1 MEDAQMGRLT
11 ANATRRTQ
19 LVAQSTVPVD
29 IQVISHETTIAEQTE
44 TSAFLPIRQ
53 DLVAVVSPLCI
64 LDGLL
69 VVLPEALD
77 PAGTFML
84 VSHIVAEG
92 SLNTSGHVVPVSI
105 PHRF

>member
-1 MEDAQMGRLT
+1 MKDAQMCRLT
-11 ANATRRTQ
+11 ANTTRRTQ

-29 IQVISHETTIAEQTE
+29 VQIISHEPTIAEQTE
-44 TSAFLPIRQ
+44 TSAFLPVCQ

-77 PAGTFML
+77 PAGAFML
-84 VSHIVAEG
+84 VSHVVAEG
-92 SLNTSGHVVPVSI
+92 SLNTSGHIVPVSV